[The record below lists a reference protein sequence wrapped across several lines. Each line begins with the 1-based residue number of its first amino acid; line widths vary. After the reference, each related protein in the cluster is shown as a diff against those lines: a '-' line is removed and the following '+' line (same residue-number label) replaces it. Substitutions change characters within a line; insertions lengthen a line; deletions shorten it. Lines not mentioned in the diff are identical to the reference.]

1 MFSPPRAAGRME
13 QSNEVIVRSILARI
27 RHLRLRSV
35 RQRTGLHF
43 IEGFRPFLQ
52 VIDAHLP
59 IETVVYSE
67 VLAQN
72 PIVQK
77 KVRLTK
83 REGVRVLRVSPEQF
97 RSISLT
103 PRASGIGT
111 ILPQHW
117 TPLDQVDPHRGLC
130 WVAVRFLRSPGNLGT
145 IMRTAEAVGAGGL
158 ILLGDSIDLFDPNIV
173 RASMGGIFRLQV
185 VRTTIEA
192 FGMWSRQHEC
202 QVLGTSPMADSLYT
216 EVPLTPPILVL
227 FGEER
232 AGLTPEEL
240 AVCTHRAR
248 IPIVGCADSL
258 NVGVAAGVILY
269 EMLRRHPAA
278 ASQCVMDG

>member
-1 MFSPPRAAGRME
+1 ME
-13 QSNEVIVRSILARI
+13 QSNEVLVRSTLARI
-27 RHLRLRSV
+27 RRLRLRTV

-52 VIDAHLP
+52 VTDAHLP
-59 IETVVYSE
+59 IETVIYSE
-67 VLAQN
+67 ILAQN

-83 REGVRVLRVSPEQF
+83 RDGVRVLRMSPEQF

-117 TPLDQVDPHRGLC
+117 TPLDQIDPHKGLC
-130 WVAVRFLRSPGNLGT
+130 WVVVRALRSPGNLGT
-145 IMRTAEAVGAGGL
+145 IIRTAGAVGAGGL
-158 ILLGDSIDLFDPNIV
+158 ILLEDSIDLFDPSIV

-185 VRTTIEA
+185 VRTTIQA
-192 FGMWSRQHEC
+192 FALWSGQHAC
-202 QVLGTSPMADSLYT
+202 DVLGTSPTADSLYT
-216 EVPLTPPILVL
+216 EVPMAPPLMVL

-232 AGLTPEEL
+232 KGLTPEEF

-248 IPIVGCADSL
+248 IPIVGSADSL

-269 EMLRRHPAA
+269 EMLRRRPATT
-278 ASQCVMDG
+278 SRSIPNG